1 MPERKTIPA
10 WLEAV
15 QTQIRWRRARPVLAR
30 ELEQHLEDQRDS
42 FLKEGKSPEESEH
55 LAVEDMG
62 DPVAVGTE
70 LDRIHRP
77 RPQWGLLG
85 LTLALAV
92 IGAVLRV
99 TFFQIGGDYHYIFTY
114 TLEKALLSLG
124 LGTAAMLGMYFLD
137 VSRLVRHARALYIGG
152 LAVSLLPLLFIHSR
166 YCTYYITIAAALSPL
181 AYALWLY
188 SFRGKR
194 WKGFL
199 LTILGGG
206 FLWLTSGYWFS
217 LAGTFIL
224 LFSGLALTLYALGR
238 NWFGVGRGKGIG
250 ATLAVVFGLLA
261 FLLFKGYL
269 NSFLLRVMIALRPE
283 LEKEHRGYMGWM
295 LNMFWKDV
303 PPLRSAGGEAA
314 MSVNAGARVFG
325 GGQELRPIDFSHDF
339 LPASMAVAW
348 GWVPL
353 ALLLAA
359 LAALLLWLLVKGLR
373 QSYLPGRLVVLAVVL
388 TLGFQTLFSAALNFG
403 FVLFSASLPLIV
415 GNFQTVIHMA
425 LIGLAL
431 SVFRGDSAAREE
443 PAAPLEERGQKRHE
457 KNGRN
462 AERSRTRS
470 RPGITDRGANAAR
483 SAAYIQDDS
492 EDGRCRS

>member
-1 MPERKTIPA
+1 MPETIQA
-10 WLEAV
+10 YLEAV
-15 QTQIRWRRARPVLAR
+15 REQIRWKRARPVLVR
-30 ELEQHLEDQRDS
+30 ELGQHLEDQRDA
-42 FLKEGKSPEESEH
+42 FQKEGKAPEEAER

-62 DPVAVGTE
+62 DPVTVGTE
-70 LDRIHRP
+70 LDRVHRP

-92 IGAVLRV
+92 IGVVLRV
-99 TFFQIGGDYHYIFTY
+99 LFRQKY
-114 TLEKALLSLG
+114 ALLTTNDLAALA
-124 LGTAAMLGMYFLD
+124 LGTAAMLTMYFFD
-137 VSRLVRHARALYIGG
+137 VSRLVRHARALYGVG
-152 LAVSLLPLLFIHSR
+152 LAVSLLPLALLSSR
-166 YCTYYITIAAALSPL
+166 YVTYCMYCITLAAALSPL

-188 SFRGKR
+188 SFRGKG

-199 LTILGGG
+199 LTILGGV
-206 FLWLTSGYWFS
+206 FLALASACWFS
-217 LAGTFIL
+217 LSGTFIL
-224 LFSGLALTLYALGR
+224 LFSGLVLTLYAAGR
-238 NWFGVGRGKGIG
+238 DWFGVGRRKGVA
-250 ATLAVVFGLLA
+250 ATLAAVFGLLA

-303 PPLRSAGGEAA
+303 PPLRSAGGKAA

-325 GGQELRPIDFSHDF
+325 GGQEMRPIDFSHDF

-359 LAALLLWLLVKGLR
+359 LAVLLLWLLAKGLR
-373 QSYLPGRLVVLAVVL
+373 QSYLPGRLVMLAVVL

-415 GNFQTVIHMA
+415 GNFQTVVDMA

-431 SVFRGDSAAREE
+431 SVFRGDSIAREE
-443 PAAPLEERGQKRHE
+443 PCGPLPRRKRLRLRVE
-457 KNGRN
+457 
-462 AERSRTRS
+462 
-470 RPGITDRGANAAR
+470 
-483 SAAYIQDDS
+483 YQ
-492 EDGRCRS
+492 

>member
-1 MPERKTIPA
+1 MPERKTIA
-10 WLEAV
+10 AYLEAV
-15 QTQIRWRRARPVLAR
+15 QRQIRWKRARPVLVR

-42 FLKEGKSPEESEH
+42 FLQEGTSPEEAER

-62 DPVAVGTE
+62 DPVSVGTE

-85 LTLALAV
+85 LTLALVV

-99 TFFQIGGDYHYIFTY
+99 IFFQIGGDYHDHDKFTHA
-114 TLEKALLSLG
+114 LEKVLPSLG
-124 LGTAAMLGMYFLD
+124 LGTAAMLGLYFLD
-137 VSRLVRHARALYIGG
+137 VSRLVRHARAVYGG
-152 LAVSLLPLLFIHSR
+152 ALAVSLLPLVFLHSS
-166 YCTYYITIAAALSPL
+166 YCIYYITLAAVLGPL

-188 SFRGKR
+188 SFRNKG

-206 FLWLTSGYWFS
+206 FLAVFCRYGFN
-217 LAGTFIL
+217 LAGLIL
-224 LFSGLALTLYALGR
+224 LLLSGLTLTLYAAGR
-238 NWFGVGRGKGIG
+238 DWFVVGRWKSVG
-250 ATLAVVFGLLA
+250 ATLAIAFGLLA
-261 FLLFKGYL
+261 FLFFKGYL

-295 LNMFWKDV
+295 LKMFWRDV
-303 PPLRSAGGEAA
+303 PPLRGVIGETA

-325 GGQELRPIDFSHDF
+325 GGQEFRPIDFSHDF

-359 LAALLLWLLVKGLR
+359 LVALLLWLLVKGLR
-373 QSYLPGRLVVLAVVL
+373 QSYLPGHFVVLAVVL

-403 FVLFSASLPLIV
+403 FVLLSASLPLVV
-415 GNFQTVIHMA
+415 GNFQTVLDMA
-425 LIGLAL
+425 LIGLVL
-431 SVFRGDSAAREE
+431 SVFRGNSIAREE
-443 PAAPLEERGQKRHE
+443 PGGPIPQRKGLRIKFEYQ
-457 KNGRN
+457 
-462 AERSRTRS
+462 
-470 RPGITDRGANAAR
+470 
-483 SAAYIQDDS
+483 
-492 EDGRCRS
+492 